1 MAPDAHAGSDFD
13 RADLIERKCRLA
25 AWMRKPVQR
34 KASRFAQG
42 TISPMSTRWKR
53 WTAALLLVLASVTV
67 SASASALLCSP
78 ESGCA
83 FLSTAGAAHET
94 ERDAGECP
102 VESWAKVAVTP
113 AVIARFS
120 APAVVLPAYVRALV
134 PARFY
139 RIDPEPPGQAACG
152 VSRRHA
158 GHEGQ
163 LTRGECLDATSAWM
177 RMPSE

>member
-1 MAPDAHAGSDFD
+1 
-13 RADLIERKCRLA
+13 LIERKC
-25 AWMRKPVQR
+25 KPASSQR
-34 KASRFAQG
+34 QSIQHKVSRVAQG

-83 FLSTAGAAHET
+83 FVSTTGAAHES

-134 PARFY
+134 SARFY
-139 RIDPEPPGQAACG
+139 RIDPEPPVKPPAA
-152 VSRRHA
+152 
-158 GHEGQ
+158 
-163 LTRGECLDATSAWM
+163 
-177 RMPSE
+177 

>member
-1 MAPDAHAGSDFD
+1 
-13 RADLIERKCRLA
+13 
-25 AWMRKPVQR
+25 
-34 KASRFAQG
+34 
-42 TISPMSTRWKR
+42 MSMRWKR

-83 FLSTAGAAHET
+83 FMSSASAAHES

-113 AVIARFS
+113 AVIASFF

-134 PARFY
+134 AARLY
-139 RIDPEPPGQAACG
+139 RIDPEPPVKPPAA
-152 VSRRHA
+152 
-158 GHEGQ
+158 
-163 LTRGECLDATSAWM
+163 
-177 RMPSE
+177 